1 VIENVPGSPL
11 VDPLILCGSMFGLG
25 VRRHRLFESNAV
37 FWTKRCDHKSQGVVY
52 GVYGQHADRP
62 GGWLRPLTGTTRGLK
77 ATSVAHAQEVMGIDW
92 MSSWSDLADAIPP
105 AYTECLGRQLFTA

>member
-1 VIENVPGSPL
+1 
-11 VDPLILCGSMFGLG
+11 MFGLG

-37 FWTKRCDHKSQGVVY
+37 FWTKRCDHKNQGVVY

-62 GGWLRPLTGTTRGLK
+62 GGWLRPNGTTRGLK